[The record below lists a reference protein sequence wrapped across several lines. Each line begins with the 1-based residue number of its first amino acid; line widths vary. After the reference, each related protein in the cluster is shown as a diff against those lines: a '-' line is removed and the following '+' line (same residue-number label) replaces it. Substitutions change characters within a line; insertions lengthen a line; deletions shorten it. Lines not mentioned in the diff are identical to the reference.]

1 MQASQKLEHIIR
13 PVQEALPGIKPL
25 LQLKEDDDADTCA
38 GNEDGN
44 ESDAPNASTEASTED
59 GKYTV
64 R

>member
-25 LQLKEDDDADTCA
+25 SQKEDDDADTCA

-44 ESDAPNASTEASTED
+44 ESDAPNASTYAPTED
-59 GKYTV
+59 GKYPV